1 MHVDFVIVGGG
12 IAGISAAAHLAP
24 LGSLTVLEAEPHLA
38 YHASGRSAALYEPHY
53 GPPAIVALS
62 EASGEALR
70 SIDGGVLSPRGLLLV
85 AGDDRCAFE
94 ADRRA
99 LCLDEISADEARRRV
114 PILSRSALRHAAYSG
129 RAWDVDT
136 DRLVQGYARMAR
148 QAGARIVTGAKVGGI
163 RRDGALWVLS
173 TATGDHAA
181 RVLVNAAGAWV
192 DEVARM
198 AGIRPLGFTPLRR
211 SMARIP
217 APRGLDVSG
226 WPMMFGAGESWYAK
240 PDAGAL
246 IVSPA
251 EEHAAEPHDAWADDM
266 VLAEGLARYEAMV
279 EAPVE
284 RLLSSWAG
292 LRTFSPDRSPV
303 IGRDPAVPEFV
314 WCAGQGGY
322 GFQSAPAAAALLA
335 DLIAGRAPAIGP
347 DLVHALSVER
357 YH

>member
-24 LGSLTVLEAEPHLA
+24 LGSLAVLEAECHLA

-62 EASGEALR
+62 QASGAALR

-85 AGDDRCAFE
+85 AGDDADAFD

-99 LCLDEISADEARRRV
+99 LALDEISVDEARRRV
-114 PILSRSALRHAAYSG
+114 PILSRRALHHAAYAD

-136 DRLVQGYARMAR
+136 DRLVQAYARMAR
-148 QAGARIVTGAKVGGI
+148 QAGAQIVTGATVRGI
-163 RRDGALWVLS
+163 RRDGDLWVLS
-173 TATGDHAA
+173 TTKGDYAA

-192 DEVARM
+192 DEIARM
-198 AGIRPLGFTPLRR
+198 AGVRPLGFTPLRR

-217 APRGLDVSG
+217 APRGLDVSD
-226 WPMMFGAGESWYAK
+226 WPMMFGAGETWYAK

-251 EEHAAEPHDAWADDM
+251 EEHAAEPHDAWADDT

-279 EAPVE
+279 DAPVE
-284 RLLSSWAG
+284 RLLASWAG

-303 IGRDPAVPEFV
+303 FGRDPAAPEFV

-335 DLIAGRAPAIGP
+335 DLIAGGAPVIGP

-357 YH
+357 YN